1 MIVNNNEDTSIVL
14 GLEVKMKYANFI
26 IACSLFTFIF
36 NWLET
41 MLVIHAL
48 VTRDAL
54 SVNKVK

>member
-1 MIVNNNEDTSIVL
+1 MNNNEDASIAL

-26 IACSLFTFIF
+26 IVCSIFTFIF

-48 VTRDAL
+48 VTSDAL